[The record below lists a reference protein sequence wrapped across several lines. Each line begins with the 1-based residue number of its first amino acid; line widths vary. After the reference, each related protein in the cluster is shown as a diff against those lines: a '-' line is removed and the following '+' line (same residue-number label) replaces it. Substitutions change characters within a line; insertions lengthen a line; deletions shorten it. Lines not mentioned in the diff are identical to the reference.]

1 MTEIVTE
8 HRVVFTALNGYVN
21 QHDYAR
27 SRSAYEKL
35 QGIRELYTIAG
46 YTLEERTKENGVL
59 SEVWTKLGCPNM
71 IISRREVQ
79 KEYYYDELILGE

>member
-8 HRVVFTALNGYVN
+8 HRVVFTAFNGYVN

-35 QGIRELYTIAG
+35 EGIRELYTIKG
-46 YTLEERTKENGVL
+46 YTLEDRTRENGVL
-59 SEVWTKLGCPNM
+59 LETWTKPGCPNM